1 VQAVVAAAFLFR
13 RASPRPSKLPAEC
26 PARGFEDESS
36 MATPDF
42 QRKPHRL
49 PRQEYCGERWYFVTM
64 CSERRAPI
72 FADPAVAKW
81 LIEALR
87 KESEL
92 HSFLIDAYCLM
103 PDHLHFLAVGITPS
117 SNFLRFVKSFKQKT
131 AYLYVQK
138 THLRLW
144 QRNYYDHILRSNEE
158 PRSVA
163 AYIWLNP
170 VRRGICKD
178 FEQHPYSGSFSRPAR
193 TPTEP
198 SWTPPWK
205 HARMPA

>member
-1 VQAVVAAAFLFR
+1 
-13 RASPRPSKLPAEC
+13 
-26 PARGFEDESS
+26 
-36 MATPDF
+36 M
-42 QRKPHRL
+42 
-49 PRQEYCGERWYFVTM
+49 
-64 CSERRAPI
+64 
-72 FADPAVAKW
+72 
-81 LIEALR
+81 
-87 KESEL
+87 
-92 HSFLIDAYCLM
+92 IDAYCLM

-117 SNFLRFVKSFKQKT
+117 SNFLRFVESFKQKT

-178 FEQHPYSGSFSRPAR
+178 F
-193 TPTEP
+193 
-198 SWTPPWK
+198 
-205 HARMPA
+205 